1 MKTISTCIALAF
13 ALMII
18 SCKKNDNTN
27 LSLLQHTWQV
37 VSVNG
42 EAYRYLGTAQ
52 DYYNFAPDNFLYQYI
67 NKNFDTSNYSLLTNG
82 RTLLLYHVV
91 HGIKSS
97 TPFTFNINSL
107 TNKQLILSNHSG
119 VVFALDSLK
128 R

>member
-1 MKTISTCIALAF
+1 MKKISICSAIAF
-13 ALMII
+13 ALIII

-27 LSLLQHTWQV
+27 LSLLQHKWQV

-42 EAYRYLGTAQ
+42 EVYRYLGTAL

-97 TPFTFNINSL
+97 TPFTFNI
-107 TNKQLILSNHSG
+107 
-119 VVFALDSLK
+119 
-128 R
+128 